1 MGLSPPLSSGLDPE
15 SSSGQK
21 FSSSSSDGPR
31 EGGVEGQRLRYL
43 LCPLCADLLLT
54 EVEIHQARVVLAQPT
69 RRLPPVRH
77 FLEASPICHTILHK
91 SIQGCAVGCCSEQA
105 NRTAAPKVAT
115 VALVPSL
122 SPNSQLPGL
131 PSQRKEGRRGD
142 SGGKASADEE
152 RRGEPGR
159 AATRGRAPDGRGWMG
174 RVIPA
179 AGRLGEGSRPSRQLT
194 GVGSLAP
201 PRHSCARFLAQFSFP
216 DFSFFISAPHETNSR
231 NQHACALPLQF
242 IWTCSAQHRSTNRKR
257 ERIAVP
263 RSWPQKQ

>member
-1 MGLSPPLSSGLDPE
+1 MSCPPACGRVRASVCLASSNALVRAPPAPITTRGFRTADPRIPVTQLPA
-15 SSSGQK
+15 SG
-21 FSSSSSDGPR
+21 P
-31 EGGVEGQRLRYL
+31 
-43 LCPLCADLLLT
+43 
-54 EVEIHQARVVLAQPT
+54 AQPAQRGT
-69 RRLPPVRH
+69 PPVTPAEKR
-77 FLEASPICHTILHK
+77 ARMK
-91 SIQGCAVGCCSEQA
+91 
-105 NRTAAPKVAT
+105 
-115 VALVPSL
+115 
-122 SPNSQLPGL
+122 
-131 PSQRKEGRRGD
+131 
-142 SGGKASADEE
+142 E

-159 AATRGRAPDGRGWMG
+159 AAARGRAPDGRGWMG
-174 RVIPA
+174 RVSPA